1 MINIKDDFLDDD
13 TYNVV
18 CHMLIN
24 NKFQEIDFGDKK
36 FWVQY
41 SDPDF
46 DNIVLRRLSA
56 IDGVPRESLLAFFRV
71 ATEEFDTDWR
81 IHSDS
86 KVGDI
91 RPERALVLYLS
102 PSTMEGLHGTAFWK
116 HKELGYEMPL
126 HISNEESDKILM
138 SEANELSNWD
148 LHSVVGYRPNRAVMY
163 PSNYFHS
170 KYPNVGWKEGRMV
183 YVMFYR

>member
-1 MINIKDDFLDDD
+1 MINVVDNFLDNN
-13 TYNVV
+13 T
-18 CHMLIN
+18 HEIISFMLSSN
-24 NKFQEIDFGDKK
+24 SFKEVEVGDKK

-46 DNIVLRRLSA
+46 DNLILRKLSA

-71 ATEEFDTDWR
+71 ATQQFDTDWR
-81 IHSDS
+81 IHADS

-116 HKELGYEMPL
+116 HKNLGYEMPPY
-126 HISNEESDKILM
+126 ISNEESDRMLM
-138 SEANELSNWD
+138 QEANDLSNWE

-163 PSNYFHS
+163 PSDYFHS

>member
-1 MINIKDDFLDDD
+1 MINIKDDFLQKD
-13 TYNVV
+13 TYDIV
-18 CHMLIN
+18 CHMLAN
-24 NKFQEIDFGDKK
+24 NKFQQVELGDKK

-41 SDPDF
+41 SDSEF
-46 DNIVLRRLSA
+46 DNIVLRNLSA
-56 IDGVPRESLLAFFRV
+56 IDGLPRESLLAFFRV
-71 ATEEFDTDWR
+71 ATDELDTDWR
-81 IHSDS
+81 IHADA

-91 RPERALVLYLS
+91 RPTRALVLYLS

-116 HKELGYEMPL
+116 HKNLGYEMPPY
-126 HISNEESDKILM
+126 ISNEESDRMLM
-138 SEANELSNWD
+138 QEANDLSNWE

>member
-1 MINIKDDFLDDD
+1 MINIVDDFLEEGVYDSI
-13 TYNVV
+13 YKLLLVN
-18 CHMLIN
+18 
-24 NKFQEIDFGDKK
+24 DFRAVKVGDKD

-41 SDPDF
+41 SNEVF
-46 DNIVLRRLSA
+46 DKYVLEKLSA
-56 IDGVPRESLLAFFRV
+56 IDGVKRESLLAFFRV

-81 IHSDS
+81 IHADS

-91 RPERALVLYLS
+91 RPERALVLYIS
-102 PSTMEGLHGTAFWK
+102 SSTKEGLHGTAFWK
-116 HKELGYEMPL
+116 HKKVGYEMPL
-126 HISNEESDKILM
+126 NVSNEEADRFLLE
-138 SEANELSNWD
+138 EANSLDNWE

-170 KYPNVGWKEGRMV
+170 KYPNTGWKEGRMV

>member
-1 MINIKDDFLDDD
+1 MINIVDNFLDESSYRNIYYKLLHNDFKQ
-13 TYNVV
+13 VEV
-18 CHMLIN
+18 G
-24 NKFQEIDFGDKK
+24 NKS

-41 SDPDF
+41 SDTDF
-46 DNIVLRRLSA
+46 DNLILQRLSE

-81 IHSDS
+81 IHADS

-91 RPERALVLYLS
+91 RPTRALVLYLS
-102 PSTMEGLHGTAFWK
+102 ESTMQGLHGTAFWK
-116 HKELGYEMPL
+116 HKELGYEMPPN
-126 HISNEESDKILM
+126 ISDEQSDRMLIN
-138 SEANELSNWD
+138 EANDLSNWE

>member
-1 MINIKDDFLDDD
+1 MINIKDDFLHKD
-13 TYNVV
+13 TYDIV
-18 CHMLIN
+18 CHMLAN
-24 NKFQEIDFGDKK
+24 NKFQQVELGDKK

-41 SDPDF
+41 SDSEF

-56 IDGVPRESLLAFFRV
+56 IDGLPRESLLAFFRV
-71 ATEEFDTDWR
+71 ATDELDTDWR
-81 IHSDS
+81 IHADA

-91 RPERALVLYLS
+91 RPTRALVLYLS
-102 PSTMEGLHGTAFWK
+102 ESTMEGLHGTAFWK
-116 HKELGYEMPL
+116 HKKLGYEMPL
-126 HISNEESDKILM
+126 DISNEESDRMLM
-138 SEANELSNWD
+138 QEANDLSNWD
-148 LHSVVGYRPNRAVMY
+148 LHSVVGYKPNRAVMY

>member
-1 MINIKDDFLDDD
+1 MINIVDDFLNRDLYD
-13 TYNVV
+13 TVYQRLSDNEFVRV
-18 CHMLIN
+18 
-24 NKFQEIDFGDKK
+24 EVGDKS

-41 SDPDF
+41 TYEGF
-46 DNIVLRRLSA
+46 DKIILEKLSA
-56 IDGVPRESLLAFFRV
+56 IDGVQRECLLGFFRV

-91 RPERALVLYLS
+91 RPERALVLYIS
-102 PSTMEGLHGTAFWK
+102 PSTKEGLHGTAFWK
-116 HKELGYEMPL
+116 HKEIGYEMPL
-126 HISNEESDKILM
+126 DVSNEEADRFLSE
-138 SEANELSNWD
+138 EANNLDNWD
-148 LHSVVGYRPNRAVMY
+148 LHSVVGYRPNRALMY

-170 KYPNVGWKEGRMV
+170 KYPNTGWKEGRMV

>member
-13 TYNVV
+13 TYEVV
-18 CHMLIN
+18 CHMLAN
-24 NKFQEIDFGDKK
+24 NKFQEVEVGDKK

-41 SDPDF
+41 SDSEF
-46 DNIVLRRLSA
+46 DNIILRRLSA

-81 IHSDS
+81 IHADA
-86 KVGDI
+86 KVANI
-91 RPERALVLYLS
+91 RPTRALVLYLS

-116 HKELGYEMPL
+116 HKKLGYEMP
-126 HISNEESDKILM
+126 HYISNEESDRMLM
-138 SEANELSNWD
+138 EEANDLSNWE

-170 KYPNVGWKEGRMV
+170 KYPNIGWKEGRMV

>member
-1 MINIKDDFLDDD
+1 MINIKDNFLDDD
-13 TYNVV
+13 TYDIV
-18 CHMLIN
+18 CYMLAK
-24 NKFQEIDFGDKK
+24 NKFQQVELGDKK

-41 SDPDF
+41 SDLEF
-46 DNIVLRRLSA
+46 DNIVLRNLSA

-71 ATEEFDTDWR
+71 ATEEVDTDWR
-81 IHSDS
+81 IHADA

-91 RPERALVLYLS
+91 RPTRALVLYLS

-116 HKELGYEMPL
+116 HKKLGYEMPNY
-126 HISNEESDKILM
+126 ISNEESDIMLM
-138 SEANELSNWD
+138 EEANDLSNWE